1 MIDICSLSIL
11 LLFEGDCPNGKKAFE
26 NSIALPMFYEL
37 REEDIGYVV
46 RILQKVMR

>member
-26 NSIALPMFYEL
+26 NTIALPMFYEL
-37 REEDIGYVV
+37 KEEDIDYVV
-46 RILQKVMR
+46 RTLQEVVR